1 MSGLG
6 NENLTILC
14 KTAQLPGKTLGTA
27 EHMRHRHIPD
37 GTVDYGNEL
46 ELVYRCDANFMDR
59 MIIEAWQRFVHT
71 ADVSTRT
78 VLDEGMSHTR
88 FKKRWNTIYDLQDQR
103 MFSSIVRS
111 NRP

>member
-14 KTAQLPGKTLGTA
+14 KSAHYIGAETLGTA

-46 ELVYRCDANFMDR
+46 EFIYRCDANFMDR

-78 VLDEGMSHTR
+78 VLDEG
-88 FKKRWNTIYDLQDQR
+88 KDV
-103 MFSSIVRS
+103 SSF
-111 NRP
+111 